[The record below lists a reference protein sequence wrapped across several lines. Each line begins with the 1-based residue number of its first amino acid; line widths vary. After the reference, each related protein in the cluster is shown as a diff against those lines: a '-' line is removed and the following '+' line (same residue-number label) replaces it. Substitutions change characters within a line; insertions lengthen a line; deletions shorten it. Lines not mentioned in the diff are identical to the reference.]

1 MPKKNKNPIWI
12 ADEYALDVE
21 MNRALLDML
30 WAQPKKAKRKK
41 AKRIYKE
48 LLAQQAAE
56 AFIYTPDPERPVQFE
71 MPRALE
77 KAPCMG
83 AGKAEVIQEVIA
95 RVGNPQM
102 GWGKTATIPL
112 VQPTNKYFCVQ
123 ETAPWG
129 NGDNVAEFEKMA
141 DGGFHVAAANKNGE
155 HFADINM
162 TAEQFAAFKQWV
174 MEN

>member
-1 MPKKNKNPIWI
+1 MTKKNKNPIWV
-12 ADEYALDVE
+12 ADEAATLPAHIA
-21 MNRALLDML
+21 NRLLDML
-30 WAQPKKAKRKK
+30 WAQPVKIKKQKRKDVVAFYMNAYTKEKAKAD
-41 AKRIYKE
+41 AKLAE
-48 LLAQQAAE
+48 LFAYA
-56 AFIYTPDPERPVQFE
+56 PDPERPVQFA

-77 KAPCMG
+77 KAVVGPR
-83 AGKAEVIQEVIA
+83 EVVEA
-95 RVGNPQM
+95 LEKM
-102 GWGKTATIPL
+102 EAL

-141 DGGFHVAAANKNGE
+141 DGGFHVAATNRNGE
-155 HFADINM
+155 EFADINM